1 VSEPLRY
8 PAVKEARGEVV
19 KLVAVT
25 VQKFRNFVEPQ
36 RIEIEPDVTAL
47 VGKNESGKTTIL
59 KALHRLNP
67 ANGESKRFD
76 LVTEYPRW
84 RLARDRR
91 ENPNLEAETWP
102 VIAEFVLDQD
112 DVDSLADVLPVPP
125 LLGAT
130 LKAAKNYA
138 NYYTVYFKTELA
150 TVIEA
155 ACSEAAV
162 ASEEVA
168 ALKVEKTLDAA
179 IAKSKE
185 LSKSLKESGEAARA
199 RAVGGFA
206 SSAEKHRYLLELG
219 KLDDEQIAAVRAR
232 VPKFFYFSNYSVLP
246 GESDLTRLAADVAA
260 GVVLEEQDQTVVS
273 LLAHAGVTPA
283 DFLDANYDS
292 RKAELQAAAGDLS
305 GEVFK
310 YWRVNTD
317 LAVVFGDDN
326 IAVPNPST
334 NVPENHRLLKIE
346 LRDARH
352 GDVETNFSTRSSGFQ
367 WFFSFFAAFSEYLHT
382 NSPVIVLLDEPGTS
396 LHGEAQKDFVDYIFK
411 ELGASKQTV
420 YTTHSQFMIDPT
432 VYEKLRAVHDK
443 ATREDREGGVAVT
456 QVSLSA
462 DRDTIL
468 PVESA
473 LGYSI
478 SQHLFL
484 GSGPHLAVEGS
495 SDFIFLMRMSAY
507 MEQNGK
513 APLSPKLAIIPVGGI
528 SNMPAFV
535 ALMGRRLKV
544 SALVDGATTDATLAR
559 TRKAALDN
567 GVDPTTIVAI
577 SEVDLK
583 LPSTADIEDLFA
595 TSDYLRL
602 YNWAFSR
609 NVKES
614 DLPTT
619 PIPIVKKLIDM
630 NGKYDHALPA
640 HALTDNQEAFFA
652 AIKKD
657 TVSRFEKLFEKLN
670 QAVET

>member
-1 VSEPLRY
+1 M
-8 PAVKEARGEVV
+8 

-67 ANGESKRFD
+67 ANGDSRSFD

-84 RLARDRR
+84 RMARDRR
-91 ENPNLEAETWP
+91 DNPNLERNTWP
-102 VIAEFVLDQD
+102 ITAQFALDQA
-112 DVDSLADVLPVPP
+112 DVDAMTDVLPAPP
-125 LLGAT
+125 ILGTT
-130 LKAAKNYA
+130 LMAAKNYA
-138 NYYTVYFKTELA
+138 NHYTVYFKADLTQ
-150 TVIEA
+150 VIEA
-155 ACSEAAV
+155 ACSDASV
-162 ASEEVA
+162 GSEEVA
-168 ALKVEKTLDAA
+168 IMKAEATLDDA

-185 LSKSLKESGEAARA
+185 LSKSLKEAGEAALA
-199 RAVGGFA
+199 KAAGGFA
-206 SSAEKHRYLLELG
+206 SAAEKHRYLLE
-219 KLDDEQIAAVRAR
+219 KDQLDDDQMAAVTAR

-246 GESDLTRLAADVAA
+246 GETDLTRLAADVAA
-260 GVVLEEQDQTVVS
+260 GAALEEQDQTVVS
-273 LLAHAGVTPA
+273 LLAHAAVAPA

-326 IAVPNPST
+326 VAVLNPAT
-334 NVPENHRLLKIE
+334 NVEENHRLLKIE

-367 WFFSFFAAFSEYLHT
+367 WFFSFFAAFSEYLRT
-382 NSPVIVLLDEPGTS
+382 DNPVIVLLDEPGTS

-411 ELGASKQTV
+411 ELGASKQTI

-443 ATREDREGGVAVT
+443 ATRENREGGVAVT

-507 MEQNGK
+507 MEQNSK
-513 APLSPKLAIIPVGGI
+513 TPLSPKLATIPVGGI

-535 ALMGRRLKV
+535 ALMGRRLRV

-559 TRKAALDN
+559 TRKAASDN
-567 GVDPTTIVAI
+567 GVDPATIVAI
-577 SEVDLK
+577 SEVDSN

-595 TSDYLRL
+595 VSDYLRL

-609 NVKES
+609 NVKET
-614 DLPTT
+614 DLPAT
-619 PIPIVKKLIDM
+619 PVPIVKKLIDLH
-630 NGKYDHALPA
+630 GKYDHALPA
-640 HALTDNQEAFFA
+640 HALTDNQGDFFA
-652 AIKKD
+652 SIKED
-657 TVSRFEKLFEKLN
+657 TVSRFERAFEKLN
-670 QAVET
+670 QAVEL

>member
-1 VSEPLRY
+1 M
-8 PAVKEARGEVV
+8 

-25 VQKFRNFVEPQ
+25 VQKFRNFVDPQ
-36 RIEIEPDVTAL
+36 TIEIEPDVTAL

-67 ANGESKRFD
+67 ANGDSRRFD

-91 ENPNLEAETWP
+91 DNAKLENETWP
-102 VIAEFVLDQD
+102 VVAQFRLEQE
-112 DVDSLADVLPVPP
+112 DVDALDGILPARP
-125 LLGAT
+125 LLGVK
-130 LKAAKNYA
+130 LMAAKNYA
-138 NYYTVYFKTELA
+138 NAYAVYFKA
-150 TVIEA
+150 DRAAVIEA
-155 ACSEAAV
+155 ACADASVAPDEIAILKAEA
-162 ASEEVA
+162 
-168 ALKVEKTLDAA
+168 TLDAA

-185 LSKSLKESGEAARA
+185 LAKELKESEAARA
-199 RAVGGFA
+199 KAVGGFA
-206 SSAEKHRYLLELG
+206 SAAEKHRYLLETG
-219 KLDDEQIAAVRAR
+219 KLDGDQMTALKAR

-246 GESDLTRLAADVAA
+246 GETDLTRLAADVAA
-260 GVVLEEQDQTVVS
+260 GESLEEQDQTVVS
-273 LLAHAGVTPA
+273 LLAHAGVAPA
-283 DFLDANYDS
+283 DFLDSNYDS

-326 IAVPNPST
+326 VAVLNPST
-334 NVPENHRLLKIE
+334 NVEENHRLLKIE

-382 NSPVIVLLDEPGTS
+382 DSPVVVLLDEPGTS
-396 LHGEAQKDFVDYIFK
+396 LHGEAQKDFIDYIFK
-411 ELGASKQTV
+411 ELGASKQTI

-443 ATREDREGGVAVT
+443 ATRENREGGVAVT

-495 SDFIFLMRMSAY
+495 SDFIYLMRMSAY

-513 APLSPKLAIIPVGGI
+513 TPLSPKLAIIPVGGI

-559 TRKAALDN
+559 SRKAASDN
-567 GVDPTTIVAI
+567 GVDPATIVAVCEI
-577 SEVDLK
+577 DTK

-595 TSDYLRL
+595 PADYLRL
-602 YNWAFSR
+602 YNWAFGR

-614 DLPTT
+614 DLPAT
-619 PIPIVKKLIDM
+619 PIPIVKKLVDLH
-630 NGKYDHALPA
+630 GKFDHALPA
-640 HALTDNQEAFFA
+640 HALTDNQADFFA
-652 AIKKD
+652 SVKKE
-657 TVSRFEKLFEKLN
+657 TVSRFEKAFETLN
-670 QAVET
+670 KAVEE

>member
-1 VSEPLRY
+1 M
-8 PAVKEARGEVV
+8 

-25 VQKFRNFVEPQ
+25 VQKFRNFVEQQ

-67 ANGESKRFD
+67 ANGDSRSFD

-91 ENPNLEAETWP
+91 DNPNLERETWP
-102 VIAEFVLDQD
+102 VIAEFALDQTD
-112 DVDSLADVLPVPP
+112 LDALIDVLPAPP
-125 LLGAT
+125 ILGAT

-138 NYYTVYFKTELA
+138 NQYTVYFRADLTE
-150 TVIEA
+150 VIEA
-155 ACSEAAV
+155 ACSDASVGSEEAAI
-162 ASEEVA
+162 
-168 ALKVEKTLDAA
+168 LKLERSLDDA

-185 LSKSLKESGEAARA
+185 LAKSLKEAGEAALA
-199 RAVGGFA
+199 KAAGGFA
-206 SSAEKHRYLLELG
+206 SAAEKHRYLLETGQLNE
-219 KLDDEQIAAVRAR
+219 EQLAAVRAR

-246 GESDLTRLAADVAA
+246 GETDLTRLAANVGA
-260 GVVLEEQDQTVVS
+260 GVALEEQDQTVVS

-283 DFLDANYDS
+283 DFLDSNYDS

-326 IAVPNPST
+326 VAVLNPST
-334 NVPENHRLLKIE
+334 NVQENHRLLKIE

-382 NSPVIVLLDEPGTS
+382 NSPVVVLLDEPGTS
-396 LHGEAQKDFVDYIFK
+396 LHGEAQKDFIDYIFK
-411 ELGASKQTV
+411 ELGASKQTI

-443 ATREDREGGVAVT
+443 ATRENREGGVAVT

-513 APLSPKLAIIPVGGI
+513 TPLSPKLAIIPVGGI

-559 TRKAALDN
+559 TRKAASEN
-567 GVDPTTIVAI
+567 GIDPGSILAV
-577 SEVDLK
+577 SEIDTE

-595 TSDYLRL
+595 ASDYLRL
-602 YNWAFSR
+602 YNWAFGR
-609 NVKES
+609 NIKEP
-614 DLPTT
+614 DLPAA
-619 PIPIVKKLIDM
+619 PVPIVKKLIDLH
-630 NGKYDHALPA
+630 GKYDHAIPA
-640 HALTDNQEAFFA
+640 HALTDNEGDFFA
-652 AIKKD
+652 TVKKD
-657 TVSRFEKLFEKLN
+657 TISRFERAFEKLN
-670 QAVET
+670 QALDV